1 MPERPARI
9 PPTALVA
16 LVSAAVVAALAAWAV
31 AGPDAPWTDD
41 LAALAPR
48 RADDPLD
55 RLALDVTRATAPLGN
70 ALAALAVAIVLA
82 LAARWRD
89 LAVFAATVGG
99 AGVLTWL
106 LQQAVD
112 AERPLDDPLGP
123 GSGPSFPSAHSASWA
138 ALVTAVVLMTR
149 QPRRLAVAIAGGV
162 LVLAIGAS
170 RVYLG
175 AHHPR
180 DVVAGLALGAGWACL
195 VAWASGRRNGRASA
209 AAEPRPP

>member
-1 MPERPARI
+1 M

-16 LVSAAVVAALAAWAV
+16 LASGAVVAALAVWTV
-31 AGPDAPWTDD
+31 AGPDEPWADD

-48 RADDPLD
+48 RVDDSLD
-55 RLALDVTRATAPLGN
+55 RLALDLTRATAPLGN
-70 ALAALAVAIVLA
+70 ALAALAVAIVLM

-89 LAVFAATVGG
+89 LAVFAVTMGG
-99 AGVLTWL
+99 AGVLIGL
-106 LQQAVD
+106 LRQAVD

-123 GSGPSFPSAHSASWA
+123 AGGPSFPSAHAASWA
-138 ALVTAVVLMTR
+138 ALVTAVALLAR
-149 QPRRLAVAIAGGV
+149 RPHRLAVALAGGA

-195 VAWASGRRNGRASA
+195 VAWGAGRRTRRPSA
-209 AAEPRPP
+209 TGVG